1 MDTFILVIDIL
12 IALLYIAVIALVSP
26 YMMRFL
32 QKRNCD
38 QFTQLLPVLSLIVIT
53 SILIAN
59 GYGGFQETIFFKLTS
74 IISFILLFSLLFL
87 TLIVKKQWQMTYNQ
101 LLTWISFSK
110 FKQMIFSRAK

>member
-1 MDTFILVIDIL
+1 MDTFILIIDIL
-12 IALLYIAVIALVSP
+12 VALLYIAVIALVSP
-26 YMMRFL
+26 YMMHFL

-38 QFTQLLPVLSLIVIT
+38 KFIQLLPVLSLILIT

-59 GYGGFQETIFFKLTS
+59 GYGGFQETIFFQLTS

-87 TLIVKKQWQMTYNQ
+87 TLFVKKQWQVTYDQ

-110 FKQMIFSRAK
+110 FKETIFSKAK